1 MKNPLFKSANRFSYP
16 DADWWDSK
24 LRNSMSKVYLNKYR
38 GGLFEDGKD
47 FPPEMREYA
56 KKVIFGSV
64 KTGQRRSKLA
74 TGEMSRSEVT
84 REAYPI
90 HFAIADAVGGTVEP
104 FDQYQGPYIDT
115 DQGRLF
121 ITVEEGGM
129 ATVWNEATH
138 NESNAFFHD
147 DENGAVEA
155 ALSVLPNKPKPRKR
169 TLGDIFKTPRDK
181 KIRKTPEF
189 SEGDKISL
197 HGLGVEASLQPIWD
211 KAIRAG
217 MLEFSANRYS
227 FTKNANVAAINYLKD
242 TVVRINCTLNRRH
255 VPKRASAHEAAVKEI
270 AKVVV
275 VSNRTLDKMGS
286 LAKKA
291 AKATHVLYDAGP
303 ESYTVRVM
311 RGNSTIDEYNGGNS
325 PFDSTSQFNRT
336 DNDAIEYKRL
346 LGFAETTAK
355 EMAQEYGVPEN
366 MVDHDEDLMAEERED
381 AGMEFT
387 SEDNSELRSIGIA
400 PDADVSEVKQR
411 KKDVKK
417 FDSKFLRDN
426 GIRGSKSASQ
436 VPPIPPQSNLA
447 TVEQT
452 LRAAG
457 VLSEHDYARDAHFE
471 GFVLNSINSLDDAQ
485 KFLNKLR
492 QDAKGTFLGKC
503 SKAESAQ
510 GCLNKPFWQESVGHI
525 RSALSHARRVHCGCH
540 ETGSFASS
548 GKPKL
553 SSEKPK
559 CPHCGST
566 KYALMPTDFETAKCE
581 ECGKNWDHGIVDG
594 INNPTSKKSFF
605 SPEDAEKFRKENDGS
620 NVLLNEREPRA
631 ADEVENRVSD
641 ERKWEPV
648 FDKEAAVKT
657 AAVYSVVKEG
667 GEWYIKGLPSR
678 DWSASTDE
686 QGVVKEVPDTFII
699 PGMNYSTANAVGL
712 TAGLYSSLYDEF
724 QINDHLKEG
733 DIFDTPV
740 GQFICEGVH
749 VIPYDEK
756 AKASVA
762 TVNDAYRC
770 ANCGCDKGDHR
781 VSYEDGGE
789 DYYECKNHPDTCK
802 QYVAKGNK
810 MAAALP
816 PTPPPPAIVEQAP
829 ANVVKPALDF
839 PLQVEAP
846 VVKGEVKPALHEQ
859 LPEVKTPRVYVG
871 DNTTG
876 YKEI

>member
-1 MKNPLFKSANRFSYP
+1 
-16 DADWWDSK
+16 
-24 LRNSMSKVYLNKYR
+24 
-38 GGLFEDGKD
+38 
-47 FPPEMREYA
+47 MREYA

-169 TLGDIFKTPRDK
+169 TRKQQDERLLGDIFKTPRDK

-197 HGLGVEASLQPIWD
+197 HDLGVEASLQPIWD

-270 AKVVV
+270 AKVVA
-275 VSNRTLDKMGS
+275 VSNRTLDKMGG

-291 AKATHVLYDAGP
+291 AKATHILYDAGP
-303 ESYTVRVM
+303 SGYTVRVM
-311 RGNSTIDEYNGGNS
+311 RGGDTIDEYNGGNS
-325 PFDSTSQFNRT
+325 PHDSTGGIDRT
-336 DNDAIEYKRL
+336 DSDSIKYDQL
-346 LGFAETTAK
+346 LGYAEQTAK
-355 EMAQEYGVPEN
+355 EMAQEFGLPESR
-366 MVDHDEDLMAEERED
+366 VSHDEDLLAEEREEAWGLNEEDEQFISDLGPVQDEVNPEYGSSLRD
-381 AGMEFT
+381 ALAEHDKI
-387 SEDNSELRSIGIA
+387 ERA
-400 PDADVSEVKQR
+400 PSAFDA
-411 KKDVKK
+411 
-417 FDSKFLRDN
+417 KFLKDLRIQSSKKTVYGSRMLWIFTPKGQVLEAPQGDI
-426 GIRGSKSASQ
+426 GHECFYPQRGVLKDRKTGLGRASWRKGLDPRGYADPEPDTKQ
-436 VPPIPPQSNLA
+436 IFLSPSPMAKDQIVPPEVQAFYKSKYPDYK
-447 TVEQT
+447 VEVVKEWFPKF
-452 LRAAG
+452 AA
-457 VLSEHDYARDAHFE
+457 S
-471 GFVLNSINSLDDAQ
+471 
-485 KFLNKLR
+485 
-492 QDAKGTFLGKC
+492 
-503 SKAESAQ
+503 
-510 GCLNKPFWQESVGHI
+510 
-525 RSALSHARRVHCGCH
+525 
-540 ETGSFASS
+540 
-548 GKPKL
+548 
-553 SSEKPK
+553 PK

-605 SPEDAEKFRKENDGS
+605 SPEDAERFRKENDGS

-631 ADEVENRVSD
+631 ADEVENRVSN

-657 AAVYSVVKEG
+657 ATVYPVVKEG

-686 QGVVKEVPDTFII
+686 QDVVKEVPDTFII

-712 TAGLYSSLYDEF
+712 TAGLYSSLYDEL

-802 QYVAKGNK
+802 QYVAKGK
-810 MAAALP
+810 TAAALP

-846 VVKGEVKPALHEQ
+846 VVRGEVKPALHEQ